1 MFRLL
6 ELVFDTYRNGDVWK
20 IFKNPWLLSITI
32 LLIVAILA
40 SIFIDRDFH
49 RLSRIFGNI
58 LRVLLPV
65 TP

>member
-6 ELVFDTYRNGDVWK
+6 EIIFDSYRNGDIWK
-20 IFKNPWLLSITI
+20 IFKNPWLLPITI
-32 LLIVAILA
+32 LLIVAIFATL
-40 SIFIDRDFH
+40 FIDKDFH
-49 RLSRIFGNI
+49 RLSRMFGNI